1 MSKEQEQKPEIT
13 GKEQVKTGREAT
25 QFKQGQSGNPNG
37 RPKGKRDFFTDFKEA
52 IKLIKDK
59 QTGKELTEID
69 IIKKGIE
76 KMWEGQGSQFSNL
89 WISLLDRVY
98 GKPNQTLDLNG
109 NVVNTHIELTE
120 EEKKEML
127 AIVGH
132 IYDTK

>member
-37 RPKGKRDFFTDFKEA
+37 RPKGKRDFFTDFREA

-69 IIKKGIE
+69 IIKKGI
-76 KMWEGQGSQFSNL
+76 S
-89 WISLLDRVY
+89 
-98 GKPNQTLDLNG
+98 
-109 NVVNTHIELTE
+109 
-120 EEKKEML
+120 
-127 AIVGH
+127 
-132 IYDTK
+132 